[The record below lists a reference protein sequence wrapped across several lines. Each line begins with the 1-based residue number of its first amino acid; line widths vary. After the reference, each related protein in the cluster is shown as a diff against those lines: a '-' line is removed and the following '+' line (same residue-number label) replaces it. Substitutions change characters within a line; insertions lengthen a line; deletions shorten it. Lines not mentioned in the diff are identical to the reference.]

1 MIPHDCGLGLSWCCQ
16 RDSCSTWQWGL
27 VAGLVGDEPTH
38 AASIAG
44 SGVGKSVWA
53 AFFCGLGGGQETAC
67 GCALPSPGVPNLL
80 FSLPLLRVSS
90 AISRVYTWE
99 GKNDSMPSCPSWKS
113 ACAFHV
119 FCCFPWWGAGIQRQK
134 AVWCSRHTSV
144 KTRQGVLLTGF
155 QSGVL
160 FHIDLFPEDC
170 PFIGHETSFFPS
182 STLALAQR
190 GAVGW
195 VLLLTV
201 RRKVAGCAEDWEV
214 ASPSGL
220 TLPAPALS
228 QAAGGISGQ
237 QP

>member
-1 MIPHDCGLGLSWCCQ
+1 
-16 RDSCSTWQWGL
+16 
-27 VAGLVGDEPTH
+27 
-38 AASIAG
+38 
-44 SGVGKSVWA
+44 
-53 AFFCGLGGGQETAC
+53 
-67 GCALPSPGVPNLL
+67 
-80 FSLPLLRVSS
+80 
-90 AISRVYTWE
+90 
-99 GKNDSMPSCPSWKS
+99 MPSCPSWKS

-190 GAVGW
+190 GAVG
-195 VLLLTV
+195 LSASAYSAPEGRRV
-201 RRKVAGCAEDWEV
+201 RRRLGGGFSIRSHPACSCTLPGSGRHFWAAAVTA
-214 ASPSGL
+214 GL
-220 TLPAPALS
+220 TDLTARKLGS
-228 QAAGGISGQ
+228 NYRVVK
-237 QP
+237 